1 MDDGVFKMGKL
12 KRFFKEEEGVTSI
25 EYALIAMLIAM
36 GIIGAVT
43 LIGTSLQNSF
53 NAVDTALP

>member
-1 MDDGVFKMGKL
+1 MDDRTFKMGKL
-12 KRFFKEEEGVTSI
+12 KRSFKKEEGVTSI

-43 LIGTSLQNSF
+43 LIGTSLQNSLD
-53 NAVDTALP
+53 AVDAALP

>member
-1 MDDGVFKMGKL
+1 MDDRTFKMGKL
-12 KRFFKEEEGVTSI
+12 KRSFKKEEGVTSI

-53 NAVDTALP
+53 NAVDAALP